1 VLVVEAR
8 RLVRASAEHVFNH
21 LVPPDQMA
29 RYGAPMWMIADA
41 VEKRGASQVVAL
53 RGYFIGLPVECV
65 ARVVLRAPASLEFV
79 QILGTLRAFS
89 GRCTLRSVED
99 GTEVLYRLEV
109 DPGIPM
115 ISEDAARQ
123 FLVQFLERMLDR
135 VKLASERKSPNRRAA
150 RGTATSTTLPG
161 QVGSEEEEPAVGEPS
176 GPVQEAAQ
184 PREEPPAAVRPSR
197 PRPSV
202 RPPRV
207 RADRVPGG
215 KSQPEKAPERTAP
228 PADAAAGGPPAG
240 RKRRRRRRRRR
251 PDGGAAPGPTTPSG
265 G

>member
-1 VLVVEAR
+1 MLVVEAR

-161 QVGSEEEEPAVGEPS
+161 QVGPEEEEPAVGEPS

>member
-1 VLVVEAR
+1 
-8 RLVRASAEHVFNH
+8 
-21 LVPPDQMA
+21 MA
-29 RYGAPMWMIADA
+29 RYGAPLWMIADA

-150 RGTATSTTLPG
+150 RGTATSTALPG
-161 QVGSEEEEPAVGEPS
+161 QTAPEDEEPA
-176 GPVQEAAQ
+176 QIAEAAGTAADAGKT
-184 PREEPPAAVRPSR
+184 REVPPAAARPVRRKPAPKR
-197 PRPSV
+197 AAPRPE
-202 RPPRV
+202 RV
-207 RADRVPGG
+207 RAEAAP
-215 KSQPEKAPERTAP
+215 APERVPEPSQAESTAAP
-228 PADAAAGGPPAG
+228 AGGPPSG

-251 PDGGAAPGPTTPSG
+251 SEGGAAAGPATPSG